1 MRLALLHTAAS
12 NIAVFDAAAPP
23 GLDLTHL
30 LRPDLLA
37 AAEAA
42 GGATPDILAR
52 TAAVVALAARYA
64 DAVLVTCTTLGAVGG
79 PRLDGMLSAEVAR
92 RAAKACAAGRG
103 GGIVLVTAPTTLA
116 PTRAVMG
123 PGIETRLIPGAWAL
137 FQAGDQGGYLAAIAA
152 AADAAFAEHPV
163 VALAQAS
170 MAPAA
175 GLCRRGVPLTAPAV
189 ALGQISAEPTISVP
203 SVPA

>member
-12 NIAVFDAAAPP
+12 NIAVFAAVAPP
-23 GLDLTHL
+23 GVTLTHI

-37 AAEAA
+37 EAEAA

-52 TAAVVALAARYA
+52 TAAVVAEAARSA

-79 PRLDGMLSAEVAR
+79 PRLDAILAAEITR
-92 RAAKACAAGRG
+92 RG
-103 GGIVLVTAPTTLA
+103 GGIVLCTAPTTLA

-123 PGIETRLIPGAWAL
+123 PRIDTRLIPGAWAL
-137 FQAGDQGGYLAAIAA
+137 FQAGDHAGYLATIAA
-152 AADAAFAEHPV
+152 AADAAFAEQPV

-175 GLCRRGVPLTAPAV
+175 ALCRHGVPLTAPAV
-189 ALGQISAEPTISVP
+189 ALAHMTGA
-203 SVPA
+203 AK

>member
-1 MRLALLHTAAS
+1 MHLALLHTAAS

-23 GLDLTHL
+23 GVTLTHL

-37 AAEAA
+37 EAEAA

-52 TAAVVALAARYA
+52 TAAVVALAALTA

-79 PRLDGMLSAEVAR
+79 PRLDAMLAEALL
-92 RAAKACAAGRG
+92 ARG
-103 GGIVLVTAPTTLA
+103 GGIVLCTAPTTLA
-116 PTRAVMG
+116 PTAAVMG

-137 FQAGDQGGYLAAIAA
+137 FSAGDHGGYLAAIAA
-152 AADAAFAEHPV
+152 TADAAFAEHPV

-175 GLCRRGVPLTAPAV
+175 ALCRRGVPLTAPAV
-189 ALGQISAEPTISVP
+189 ALARLGGDA
-203 SVPA
+203 A